1 MAEQIKS
8 LKTGVKYKDTPIGK
22 IPVDWEVVRLN
33 DICDVTGGSTP
44 STARKDFWNGDIPF
58 ATPTDITNLHGRE
71 ISNTKQ
77 KITQEGLSSCGTRLL
92 PAGSVLLTSRATIG
106 ACAINARPMATNQGF
121 ASLVCN
127 EKAYNWYIFYE
138 MMLRK
143 SELQRLGSGSTFKE
157 VSKNSLRQLN
167 ITLPPLAEQKKIAEI
182 LSTVDE
188 AIEKTDQII
197 EKTKEAKKGLM
208 QQLLTRGIGHKK
220 FKKTEI
226 GEIPVEWETKEI
238 EALIKESKGAIKI
251 GPFGSQIKKSE
262 MVNAGIRVYGQE
274 NVYRKDFNIRKYYI
288 TPEKFQELKTVEIFP
303 GDLLITM
310 MGTIGDC
317 CIVQV
322 GIQEGIMDSHLM
334 RIQLKD
340 NINPLYAAMLI
351 SESRLVKKQINDM
364 SQGGI
369 MSGLNLSIVKKI
381 RIPVPPLEEQTE
393 IENMLSEADNE
404 IGKERG
410 YKSDLEKLKRGLMQ
424 VLLTGR
430 IRVKA

>member
-8 LKTGVKYKDTPIGK
+8 LKTGIKYKDTPIGK
-22 IPVDWEVVRLN
+22 IPVDWEVIRLS
-33 DICDVTGGSTP
+33 DICDVIGGSTP

-71 ISNTKQ
+71 ISDTKQ

-121 ASLVCN
+121 ASLVCS

-143 SELQRLGSGSTFKE
+143 NELQRLGSGSTFKE

-188 AIEKTDQII
+188 AIEKTDQVI

-208 QQLLTRGIGHKK
+208 HRLLTRGIGHKK
-220 FKKTEI
+220 FKKTELGEIPTNWVISSI
-226 GEIPVEWETKEI
+226 GEISNMRRGASPRPIGDLSYFSNIGRGWVRISDVTSSYKYLKNTSQYLSGKGI
-238 EALIKESKGAIKI
+238 SKSVK
-251 GPFGSQIKKSE
+251 
-262 MVNAGIRVYGQE
+262 VN
-274 NVYRKDFNIRKYYI
+274 
-288 TPEKFQELKTVEIFP
+288 P
-303 GDLLITM
+303 GDLIM
-310 MGTIGDC
+310 SICATIGKAIILDSEA
-317 CIVQV
+317 CIHDGFVFFSDLS
-322 GIQEGIMDSHLM
+322 E
-334 RIQLKD
+334 K
-340 NINPLYAAMLI
+340 IN
-351 SESRLVKKQINDM
+351 SEFLFYVLQKNESYFVKKGQIG
-364 SQGGI
+364 SQGN
-369 MSGLNLSIVKKI
+369 LNTDIVKRTLFPLPLFPEQK
-381 RIPVPPLEEQTE
+381 RITE
-393 IENMLSEADNE
+393 IISTIDSA
-404 IGKERG
+404 IERES
-410 YKSDLEKLKRGLMQ
+410 KHKHQLAFLKTGLIQ